1 MKKWLTPLFV
11 LGALL
16 VFTACE
22 STSDLVSRGLSIDV
36 TKIERASD
44 GSYAVTWQVVNPN
57 VVYYVVDHSEHKIF
71 LDGVLV
77 GTISKS
83 GRQGVPQQQRAEG
96 TDGMKVA
103 SPAGTEKL
111 AQAVGKGPVAYR
123 VESNVWLLLAE
134 ENTTKSQLVS
144 TGTVSV
150 TAK

>member
-16 VFTACE
+16 VFSACE
-22 STSDLVSRGLSIDV
+22 NTSELVSRGLSINV
-36 TKIERASD
+36 TKIVHEAD

-57 VVYYVVDHSEHKIF
+57 VVYYVVDHSTHKIF

-77 GTISKS
+77 GSVSKT

-96 TDGMKVA
+96 TDVMTVA
-103 SPAGTEKL
+103 GPAGSEKL
-111 AQAVGKGPVAYR
+111 AQATGRDPLPYR
-123 VESNVWLLLAE
+123 VESTVWLLLNDE
-134 ENTTKSQLVS
+134 DTTKSQLVS
-144 TGTVSV
+144 TGTVAV